1 MLEAFWCKPMVI
13 SSQAQ
18 KFWEGSET
26 IRKEYM
32 GGARGSASHPLEDDD
47 IVHPLSKD
55 SDNV

>member
-1 MLEAFWCKPMVI
+1 MVI

-32 GGARGSASHPLEDDD
+32 GGARGSASHPLKVLEDDD

-55 SDNV
+55 KDNV